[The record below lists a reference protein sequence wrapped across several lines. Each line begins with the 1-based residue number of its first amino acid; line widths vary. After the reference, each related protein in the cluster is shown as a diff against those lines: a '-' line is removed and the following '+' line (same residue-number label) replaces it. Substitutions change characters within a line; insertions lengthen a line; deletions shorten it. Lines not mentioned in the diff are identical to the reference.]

1 MLCCALTLLCLLSSA
16 CKEASV
22 LFSCIQTLSHPYV
35 FARIVAYWGKVLWQ
49 EGRVAGEGSDTVVVV
64 VVAFVANAVIVIAVV
79 VVVVV
84 VLVEVGVAS
93 IICSF
98 SLLVTS

>member
-1 MLCCALTLLCLLSSA
+1 M
-16 CKEASV
+16 

-64 VVAFVANAVIVIAVV
+64 VVAFVVANAVIVIAVV